1 MSKSSLKYIGID
13 VSKSDLAIAI
23 PVVAPSTPLTK
34 LQSKKKNPQWEHC
47 VLKNET
53 VAIESW
59 LSKQDLKN
67 SHFILEATG
76 TYSSKVI
83 AVLTRLDAVF
93 SVLNPRQSKA
103 WAVATGHKNKTDRQ
117 DAQILSDFGAKNQPQ
132 PYKPISPEAQKRQQ
146 AVSALRAFK
155 KQLQA
160 IRNQIH
166 ALEQLPEPDPVILK
180 GYEIIVET
188 LQKQIQAFQELIQP
202 TPDEPQLQK
211 VVQLIVSIPG
221 IGQDT
226 AHKITALLGDLS
238 QFKSAKALAA
248 FIGVSPCIRQSGT
261 SLDKATTST
270 QGIPEIKLALYNCA
284 RSAIQHNPI
293 CKKFYRNLVDH
304 KFKKKMVA
312 LVAVM
317 HKLVRM
323 IWGIVHSEVPFKI
336 AV

>member
-1 MSKSSLKYIGID
+1 MSKSSPKYIGID

-34 LQSKKKNPQWEHC
+34 LQNRKKNPQWEHR

-53 VAIESW
+53 PAIEAW
-59 LSKQDLKN
+59 LLEQDLKK

-76 TYSSKVI
+76 TYSDKLI
-83 AVLTRLDAVF
+83 QALTRLQAVF

-103 WAVATGHKNKTDRQ
+103 WAVATGQKNKTDRQ
-117 DAQILSDFGAKNQPQ
+117 DAQNLSDFGAKNHP
-132 PYKPISPEAQKRQQ
+132 KPHQTLSPEVQKRQQ
-146 AVSALRAFK
+146 AVAAQRSLK

-160 IRNQIH
+160 FQNQIH
-166 ALEQLPEPDPVILK
+166 ALKQLHQPNSSVLK
-180 GYEIIVET
+180 IYEMLVET
-188 LQKQIQAFQELIQP
+188 LQKQIQALETEIRP
-202 TPDEPQLQK
+202 TVEEPQLHK
-211 VVQLIVSIPG
+211 VAQLIVSIPG
-221 IGQDT
+221 IGINT

-238 QFKSAKALAA
+238 QFKSPKALAA